1 MPGLTASFRMSILT
15 NMKNIPPSRYVFG
28 TRGTAIFL
36 SDRRNTFFNSHLDDR
51 WEDYTGRLASMG
63 ISFLY
68 PPLLEE
74 ADDAGI
80 EALLDYHFP
89 YVEKGVSTYD
99 VLKTTL
105 SDPTSIAGLFGVE
118 TSSLPCLVHVGIEGR
133 EGTTRLRVH
142 PLVSTDPSSV
152 DAAIESLLK
161 EERAVSRV
169 QHSVGGRQPAETPSD
184 RDFEEASRLLST
196 TLKSEIEAEIVSNR
210 GMGAMRVML
219 FLLRRMRD
227 MGIPLEGQSAGLLSG
242 LGTIGEDR
250 LSRLVVPA
258 NGPLI
263 LPDYGKE
270 ILLTPLQKTVYLFFL
285 NHPEGVLFKSLPY
298 HRDELLSIYRK
309 LSNKSSMEE
318 VVRSVDVL
326 SNPLENSMSEK
337 CARIK
342 EAFLRAM
349 DDRLAML
356 YYVRGGRNEPKKIH
370 IDRGLVS
377 L

>member
-1 MPGLTASFRMSILT
+1 MIIRK
-15 NMKNIPPSRYVFG
+15 NMKNTPPNRHVFG
-28 TRGTAIFL
+28 TRGTVIFL
-36 SDRRNTFFNSHLDDR
+36 SDKRDAFLHSHLDIR
-51 WEDYTGRLASMG
+51 WEYYMDRLTSMG

-68 PPLLEE
+68 PPFLEE

-80 EALLDYHFP
+80 ETLLDYHFP

-99 VLKTTL
+99 VWKTTL

-118 TSSLPCLVHVGIEGR
+118 TSSLPCLVHVGSEGW
-133 EGTTRLRVH
+133 EGTPRMRVH
-142 PLVSTDPSSV
+142 PLVSTDSSSM
-152 DAAIESLLK
+152 DATIDSVLK
-161 EERAVSRV
+161 DERTVSRV

-196 TLKSEIEAEIVSNR
+196 TLKSEIEEEIASNR
-210 GMGAMRVML
+210 GVGAMRVML

-242 LGTIGEDR
+242 IGTIGEDR
-250 LSRLVVPA
+250 ISRLIVPA

-285 NHPEGVLFKSLPY
+285 NHPEGVLFKNLPY
-298 HRDELLSIYRK
+298 HREELLSIYRR

-318 VVRSVDVL
+318 VVRSIDVL

-349 DDRLAML
+349 DDRLAMP
-356 YYVRGGRNEPKKIH
+356 YYVRGGRNEPKRIQ
-370 IDRGLVS
+370 IDRGLIS
-377 L
+377 LECV